1 MSHLQ
6 ARGSPARV
14 GAGLVG
20 GRRGVPGEADAQF
33 FGAVE
38 KEGVEGGAADADAGA
53 IGEVSGDAGLIGGEG
68 DAGEFGTAAG
78 VDLDAELGESG
89 AGVGHES
96 FAAGFVDGRAA
107 GVGEEDVGSALAEG
121 DGGGEARGSGSG
133 DEDVTVIVT
142 HVSPVRSEDAEEGD
156 LLRCASRFGTETVR
170 RSGSQG

>member
-1 MSHLQ
+1 
-6 ARGSPARV
+6 
-14 GAGLVG
+14 LVEDDG
-20 GRRGVPGEADAQF
+20 GVPGEADAQF

-96 FAAGFVDGRAA
+96 FAAGFVEGGRRASARRTSAPRWRRAMAA
-107 GVGEEDVGSALAEG
+107 A
-121 DGGGEARGSGSG
+121 EARGSGSG

-142 HVSPVRSEDAEEGD
+142 HVSPVR
-156 LLRCASRFGTETVR
+156 
-170 RSGSQG
+170 Q